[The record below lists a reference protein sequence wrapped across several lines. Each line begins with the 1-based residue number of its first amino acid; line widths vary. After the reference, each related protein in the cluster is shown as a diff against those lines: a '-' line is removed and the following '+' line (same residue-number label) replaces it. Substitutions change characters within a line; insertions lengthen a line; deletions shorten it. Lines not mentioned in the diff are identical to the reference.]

1 MDDKDDR
8 LSKEELQY
16 LIEKLSLS
24 DEESATSIDM
34 LLESSAADQGA
45 VQADLKLRLQR
56 GVEEMR
62 ARNEV
67 VPEHLLNLIKRL

>member
-16 LIEKLSLS
+16 LIERLSFS
-24 DEESATSIDM
+24 DEESAVSADS
-34 LLESSAADQGA
+34 LSESYADQGA
-45 VQADLKLRLQR
+45 LQADLKIRLQR

-67 VPEHLLNLIKRL
+67 VPEHLLNLIERL

>member
-16 LIEKLSLS
+16 LIERLSFS
-24 DEESATSIDM
+24 DEESVDSANNLS
-34 LLESSAADQGA
+34 ESSAADQGA
-45 VQADLKLRLQR
+45 LQADLKIRLQR

-67 VPEHLLNLIKRL
+67 VPERLLNLIERL